1 MERTAKSVWCEAHE
15 TALKRGLS
23 DLDAARHASQVTLS
37 YADRM
42 VNASVERH
50 DDEKADRKLW
60 GNGR

>member
-1 MERTAKSVWCEAHE
+1 MRPAKEVWTEAHDM
-15 TALKRGLS
+15 ALKRGFGPVE
-23 DLDAARHASQVTLS
+23 AAKHASQVTLS

-50 DDEKADRKLW
+50 DDDKLERKLW

>member
-1 MERTAKSVWCEAHE
+1 MRPAKDIWNEAHE

-23 DLDAARHASQVTLS
+23 DTDAVRHASQVALS

-42 VNASVERH
+42 VNAAIERH
-50 DDEKADRKLW
+50 DDEKLDRKLW